1 MSACDLNCT
10 GAVRIQ
16 SSLYVNLGGGCWYHR
31 FQDRPKLEKITS
43 LKFMIAY
50 QNPASAPD
58 FPEEI
63 SGGAKGIISGPVIAE
78 Q

>member
-1 MSACDLNCT
+1 
-10 GAVRIQ
+10 
-16 SSLYVNLGGGCWYHR
+16 
-31 FQDRPKLEKITS
+31 
-43 LKFMIAY
+43 MIAY